1 MTAGCGRPRNE
12 PTCQA
17 LLRKRPQTEAGRSP
31 CDACRY
37 TAQMPETSLLLILL
51 LLAVGMAIVLLVVLL
66 LRKPDAA
73 MARLRE
79 PLEQALRSEQ
89 RDGRSELRAQLD
101 SMAKAQEQRIESFGM
116 RLNDLTERT
125 DQRLDVL
132 RASLSDDA
140 HKGRQDAAIRQQQFA
155 EGLGAQLRELT
166 QRNEQRI
173 GEMRDTLE
181 ARLKELQA
189 DNAQKLEL
197 MRATV
202 DEKLQ
207 TTLETRLGE
216 SFRLVSERLEQVQRG
231 LGEMQSL
238 ATGVGDL
245 KRVLGNVKDR
255 GTFGETQLGALL
267 EQILTIEQYA
277 TNIATVPDSNERVEY
292 AIRLPGGPDGGTI
305 WLPVDAKFPREDY
318 ERLLEAHENADTV
331 AAQQSGMALERRI
344 REEAKKIR
352 DKYVQSGMAL
362 ERRIRDEAKKIR
374 EKYVSP
380 PHTTDFALLFL
391 PTEGLYAEAI
401 RRPGLFD
408 TLQREHKVTLVGPTT
423 LLAVLNALQ
432 MGFRTLA
439 IEERSSEV
447 WRLLGAVKTEFGKFG
462 SVLDATHKQLATVQ
476 NSIKSAGVRTRAI
489 ERKLRGVESLSSDAS
504 GRLLEIGDA
513 AAEDVVEDD
522 THE

>member
-1 MTAGCGRPRNE
+1 
-12 PTCQA
+12 
-17 LLRKRPQTEAGRSP
+17 
-31 CDACRY
+31 
-37 TAQMPETSLLLILL
+37 MPDSSLLLILL
-51 LLAVGMAIVLLVVLL
+51 LLAVAIAIGLLVVLL

-79 PLEQALRSEQ
+79 PLEQALRNEQ
-89 RDGRSELRAQLD
+89 RDGRGELRAQLD
-101 SMAKAQEQRIESFGM
+101 SMALAQEQRIEAFGL

-155 EGLGAQLRELT
+155 DGLGVQLRELT

-189 DNAQKLEL
+189 DNAQKLEQ

-277 TNIATVPDSNERVEY
+277 TNIATVPDSSERVEF

-318 ERLLEAHENADTV
+318 ERLLDAHDNADAA
-331 AAQQSGMALERRI
+331 AAQQAGLALERRI
-344 REEAKKIR
+344 REEARKIR
-352 DKYVQSGMAL
+352 D
-362 ERRIRDEAKKIR
+362 
-374 EKYVSP
+374 KYVSP

-408 TLQREHKVTLVGPTT
+408 VLQRDHKVTLVGPTT

-439 IEERSSEV
+439 IEQRSSEV
-447 WRLLGAVKTEFGKFG
+447 WQLLGAVKTEFGKFG
-462 SVLDATHKQLATVQ
+462 TVLDATHKQLATVQ

-489 ERKLRGVESLSSDAS
+489 ERKLRGVETLSVDAS
-504 GRLLEIGDA
+504 TRLLELGDDA
-513 AAEDVVEDD
+513 TDD
-522 THE
+522 ADTDE

>member
-1 MTAGCGRPRNE
+1 
-12 PTCQA
+12 
-17 LLRKRPQTEAGRSP
+17 
-31 CDACRY
+31 
-37 TAQMPETSLLLILL
+37 MPETSLLLILL
-51 LLAVGMAIVLLVVLL
+51 LLAVATIIVLLVVLL

-101 SMAKAQEQRIESFGM
+101 SMAKAQEQRIETFGL

-155 EGLGAQLRELT
+155 DGLGAQLRDLT

-318 ERLLEAHENADTV
+318 ERLLEAHENADAA
-331 AAQQSGMALERRI
+331 AAQ
-344 REEAKKIR
+344 
-352 DKYVQSGMAL
+352 QSGMAL

-374 EKYVSP
+374 DKYVSP

-391 PTEGLYAEAI
+391 PTEGLYAEAL

-447 WRLLGAVKTEFGKFG
+447 WQLLRGVKTEFGKFG
-462 SVLDATHKQLATVQ
+462 TVLDAAHKQLATVQ
-476 NSIKSAGVRTRAI
+476 KSIKSAGVRTRAI

-513 AAEDVVEDD
+513 VEGEDE
-522 THE
+522 

>member
-1 MTAGCGRPRNE
+1 
-12 PTCQA
+12 
-17 LLRKRPQTEAGRSP
+17 
-31 CDACRY
+31 
-37 TAQMPETSLLLILL
+37 MPDISLLLILL
-51 LLAVGMAIVLLVVLL
+51 LVGVATAIVLLVVLL

-89 RDGRSELRAQLD
+89 RDGRGELRAQLD
-101 SMAKAQEQRIESFGM
+101 SMGTAQEKRIETFGL

-155 EGLGAQLRELT
+155 DGLGVQLRELT

-189 DNAQKLEL
+189 DNSQKLEL

-277 TNIATVPDSNERVEY
+277 TNIATVPDSNERVEF

-318 ERLLEAHENADTV
+318 ERLLEAHENADAV
-331 AAQQSGMALERRI
+331 AAQ
-344 REEAKKIR
+344 
-352 DKYVQSGMAL
+352 QSGMAL

-374 EKYVSP
+374 DKYVSP

-447 WRLLGAVKTEFGKFG
+447 WQLLGAVKTEFGKFG
-462 SVLDATHKQLATVQ
+462 TVLDATHKQLATVQ

-504 GRLLEIGDA
+504 GRLLDIVDEVVD
-513 AAEDVVEDD
+513 EDE
-522 THE
+522 